1 MAAIFLSDTMVVV
14 ISTQFIGFASAK
26 EIKSMLFW
34 NSPFQYTTLFYIK
47 PVYPTEIS
55 NQAPSPFAREI
66 NNEEKNIFYVEVMVK
81 QTYPVG
87 QASTKFTDQS

>member
-1 MAAIFLSDTMVVV
+1 MVVV
-14 ISTQFIGFASAK
+14 ISTQFIGFESAK
-26 EIKSMLFW
+26 EIKSILFW
-34 NSPFQYTTLFYIK
+34 NFPFQYTILFYIK

-66 NNEEKNIFYVEVMVK
+66 NNEEKNIFSVEVMVK

-87 QASTKFTDQS
+87 QGSTKFTDQS